1 MVLLVILSPP
11 SPLYRMVLSGG
22 FIFFGSPLSP
32 SKCLV
37 SKDYMCVAGSERRK
51 EEKITESHS

>member
-51 EEKITESHS
+51 EEKIT

>member
-1 MVLLVILSPP
+1 MVLLVSLSPP

-22 FIFFGSPLSP
+22 FMFFGSP

-51 EEKITESHS
+51 EEKIT